1 MEKTS
6 EGKIIMKKEYEKL
19 FTSLSELGVDT
30 DGTISR
36 FVGNED
42 IYVKFLTGYI
52 AEERMPDI
60 YAALAEKNT
69 DELIMKTHKLK
80 GVSGNLG
87 MTEIYELA
95 EKAISLLR
103 SGTYEGVEELLK
115 RTEDI
120 YNRICDAIRQNKP

>member
-1 MEKTS
+1 
-6 EGKIIMKKEYEKL
+6 MKKEYEKL
-19 FTSLSELGVDT
+19 FTSLAELGVDT

-42 IYVKFLTGYI
+42 IYAKFLTGYI

-60 YAALAEKNT
+60 YKALAEKNT

-87 MTEIYELA
+87 MTEIYDLA
-95 EKAISLLR
+95 EEAISLLR
-103 SGTYEGVEELLK
+103 SGTYDGVEELLK
-115 RTEDI
+115 RTEAVYI
-120 YNRICDAIRQNKP
+120 KICDAIRQNKP